1 MSLQIEISRT
11 QADVVLVK
19 LWGNITRWEERF
31 MDEGFMYE
39 LLQRPDQNLIVD
51 LFGVSQIDS
60 SGIQVLYAW
69 FSTVR
74 KVGGDI
80 RFVGAN
86 ARVLRLLH
94 MTRLDT
100 LIKFCPSVA
109 HATETFS
116 PATHLIGAA
125 VPRSPAAR

>member
-11 QADVVLVK
+11 EADVVLVK
-19 LWGNITRWEERF
+19 LLGNVTQWEERF
-31 MDEGFMYE
+31 LDERFMYD
-39 LLQRPDQNLIVD
+39 LLERPDQKLIVD
-51 LFGVSQIDS
+51 LFGVNQIDS

-86 ARVLRLLH
+86 TRVSRLLQV
-94 MTRLDT
+94 TRLDT

-116 PATHLIGAA
+116 PAARLI
-125 VPRSPAAR
+125 